1 MLFLGFSLILVTLR
15 NAKEILYFISLF
27 YFFGSARNDLVVLYG
42 IGTIGFEVSHHSV
55 SGENSDENINDKK
68 ESSSVLNK
76 ICLFILLLIY
86 LK

>member
-1 MLFLGFSLILVTLR
+1 MP
-15 NAKEILYFISLF
+15 KKYFILLIF
-27 YFFGSARNDLVVLYG
+27 LIFLVLLGTTLVVLYG
-42 IGTIGFEVSHHSV
+42 TGTIGFEESHQSV